1 MQTATNKIGIIIPVY
16 NEITSLPG
24 VIETLL
30 KYPAFNIIIIDDGSS
45 ENIRG
50 AVSAFPVT
58 YIRHRVN
65 LGQGAALQTGFDYCR
80 KMNFDAVVTFD
91 GDGQHDSKDATI
103 LLQPVLRGESDIV
116 FGSRFLEPGQHQV
129 PFFKRIILQCA
140 RIINFVFSGLLLSD
154 AHNGLRAL
162 NRHALQKIMITE
174 NGMGHASEIL
184 QQVKKSNLHYSEKQ
198 VHIHYTPYSLRKGQ
212 SIWNSVGILFD
223 LILNKFFK

>member
-1 MQTATNKIGIIIPVY
+1 LQTAINKIGIVIPVY

-24 VIETLL
+24 VVEMLL
-30 KYPAFNIIIIDDGSS
+30 KNPAFNIIIIDDGSS
-45 ENIRG
+45 ENIPE
-50 AVSAFPVT
+50 AILPFPVI

-91 GDGQHDSKDATI
+91 GDGQHDSKDAVI
-103 LLQPVLRGESDIV
+103 LLQPVLSGESDIV

-129 PFFKRIILQCA
+129 PFFKKIILQCA

-162 NRHALQKIMITE
+162 NSHAVQKIIITE

-184 QQVKKSNLHYSEKQ
+184 QQVKKTTCVIQKSRFIFI
-198 VHIHYTPYSLRKGQ
+198 IHNTRFARVKAYGTALVFY
-212 SIWNSVGILFD
+212 
-223 LILNKFFK
+223 LI